1 MAVEGGPGHSG
12 GAALLGIVAG
22 ASKDWMLM
30 TNEELDAEQF
40 QRWIAH
46 DLHALLAQESDQK
59 FAEIWL
65 FAEVLE
71 SVARELKSVL
81 NSGATDA
88 KTIW

>member
-1 MAVEGGPGHSG
+1 MESGPGHSG
-12 GAALLGIVAG
+12 DAAVLGMVAG
-22 ASKDWMLM
+22 TSKDWMLM
-30 TNEELDAEQF
+30 TNEELDAAQF

-46 DLHALLAQESDQK
+46 DLHAQLAHDGDQK

-88 KTIW
+88 KEIR

>member
-1 MAVEGGPGHSG
+1 
-12 GAALLGIVAG
+12 
-22 ASKDWMLM
+22 M
-30 TNEELDAEQF
+30 TNEELDAAQF

-46 DLHALLAQESDQK
+46 DLHALLAHDGDQK

-88 KTIW
+88 KEIR